1 MFPRLYHQDV
11 VIAKWDKWGL
21 RYGGN
26 AGLSKWTEGMLQRI
40 IDEQPSARK
49 WKWHQYDGMIAKLN
63 KTKSMIFYLNYAR
76 NGSHLHSSDLA
87 FKMSQVQ

>member
-1 MFPRLYHQDV
+1 MFPQLYHQDV

-63 KTKSMIFYLNYAR
+63 KTKINDILLKLCQEWEPFTQFWF
-76 NGSHLHSSDLA
+76 G
-87 FKMSQVQ
+87 F